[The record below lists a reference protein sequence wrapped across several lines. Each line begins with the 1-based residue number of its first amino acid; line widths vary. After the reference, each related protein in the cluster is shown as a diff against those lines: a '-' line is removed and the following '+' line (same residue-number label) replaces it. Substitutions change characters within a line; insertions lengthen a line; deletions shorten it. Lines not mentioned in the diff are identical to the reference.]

1 MKKYILVIFYIIL
14 YIAGLI
20 LLKFGGNTGNLTF
33 ENGSFIFSMNLIS
46 LVGFISYILS
56 FLLFTNIVVKFNL
69 SYIMPISSGLVQV
82 ITLISGFV
90 IFNEQIKVK
99 GIIGAIIVI
108 LGIIIMNLKNKNL
121 KNELINE

>member
-82 ITLISGFV
+82 ITLISGFF
-90 IFNEQIKVK
+90 IFNEQIKIK
-99 GIIGAIIVI
+99 GIIGAFIVI
-108 LGIIIMNLKNKNL
+108 IGIIIMNIKDKKS

>member
-1 MKKYILVIFYIIL
+1 
-14 YIAGLI
+14 
-20 LLKFGGNTGNLTF
+20 
-33 ENGSFIFSMNLIS
+33 MNLIS
-46 LVGFISYILS
+46 LIGFISYILS
-56 FLLFTNIVVKFNL
+56 FLLFTNIIVKFDL

>member
-1 MKKYILVIFYIIL
+1 MKKYILVIFYIVL
-14 YIAGLI
+14 YIAGLV
-20 LLKFGGNTGNLTF
+20 LLKFGGNTGSLEF
-33 ENGSFIFSMNLIS
+33 ENDSFIFSMNLIS
-46 LVGFISYILS
+46 LIGFISYILS
-56 FLLFTNIVVKFNL
+56 FLLFTNIIVKFDL